1 MAVSKRGD
9 VTPLLVQLRRLG
21 GELRAHEVE
30 IDLATG
36 ERDLEGLAASLV
48 GQGDKANDLR
58 IVALV
63 GVDGDALDA
72 IAVVASDTI
81 QNVQRTHDAGADGVE
96 ILHGLDPF
104 E

>member
-1 MAVSKRGD
+1 MR
-9 VTPLLVQLRRLG
+9 LRLG
-21 GELRAHEVE
+21 GELDAHEFEV
-30 IDLATG
+30 DLASG

-48 GQGDKANDLR
+48 GERDQADDLR

-63 GVDGDALDA
+63 GVDGDGLDG
-72 IAVVASDTI
+72 IAVVASDTVEDI
-81 QNVQRTHDAGADGVE
+81 QGSGDAGADGVE